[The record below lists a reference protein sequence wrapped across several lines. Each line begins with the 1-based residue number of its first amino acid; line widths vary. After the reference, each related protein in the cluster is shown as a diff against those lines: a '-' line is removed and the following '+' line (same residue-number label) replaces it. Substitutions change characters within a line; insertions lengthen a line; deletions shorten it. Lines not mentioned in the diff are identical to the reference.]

1 MSDAGFGR
9 FIDDSTIQYERI
21 FAHPLD
27 RVWRAITD
35 PAEVRQWFEP
45 LAVELRANGG
55 WRLGDEG
62 GWTGAIT
69 AFDPPRFI
77 RFGHGASM
85 IGGEAGYFQYE
96 LEAVAGGT
104 RMLFTHHFPNVQGG
118 LAREGDGIA
127 GGWHEIFDSLTEW
140 LDGVPVG
147 ERLSQTDLAT
157 TVSIW
162 AKGRVQAGDFEKETA
177 RRYVLDL
184 RREEAAGR
192 LNKEYRKRA
201 GAGLGGQADGGLA
214 RFPDR
219 WTVEYLRT
227 YPHPIE
233 RVWRAITDPKE
244 FSDWFIPGEL
254 EPRAGGAFHFK
265 SGDWTGVVEA
275 IDPPRYIRLSGGP
288 DGGGSFEYELT
299 PVAGG
304 TRMRFAQ
311 RFDPAGV
318 YAETPD
324 DLGGDLPAGPG
335 TPWKPGFVGGWHEFW
350 DALGDHLD
358 GVPVASRLPRT
369 EFARLVEV
377 VVAEV
382 VAEGRMTE
390 ANGHHFAVGLRRH
403 ERWNELNK
411 IYRAYIP
418 QALPP
423 VGPA

>member
-1 MSDAGFGR
+1 MADNAGYGR
-9 FIDDSTIQYERI
+9 FIDEATVEYERI
-21 FAHPLD
+21 FPHPIE
-27 RVWRAITD
+27 RVWRAITA
-35 PAEVRQWFEP
+35 PAEIAHWFEP
-45 LAVELRANGG
+45 MAIDLRDAGG
-55 WRLGDEG
+55 WSVGGAG

-69 AFDPPRFI
+69 ALDPPKLV
-77 RFGHGASM
+77 RFGHGPGM
-85 IGGEAGYFQYE
+85 LGGEAGYFQYE
-96 LEAVAGGT
+96 LQTVPGGT
-104 RMLFTHHFPNVQGG
+104 RMLFTQHFPDVPGG
-118 LAREGDGIA
+118 LAREPDGVA
-127 GGWHEIFDSLTEW
+127 GGWHEIFDCLTEW
-140 LDGVPVG
+140 LDDIPIGAHLS
-147 ERLSQTDLAT
+147 ETRLAA
-157 TVSIW
+157 TVSTW
-162 AKGRVQAGDFEKETA
+162 AQGRVRAGEFDEPTA

-184 RREEAAGR
+184 RREEAGGR
-192 LNKEYRKRA
+192 LNNQYRQRA
-201 GAGLGGQADGGLA
+201 ATGLGGQADGGLA

-233 RVWRAITDPKE
+233 RVWRAITDPNE
-244 FSDWFIPGEL
+244 FGAWFIPGEL

-265 SGDWTGVVEA
+265 SGGWAGVVEA

-288 DGGGSFEYELT
+288 DGAGSFEYELT
-299 PVAGG
+299 PVEGG

-318 YAETPD
+318 YAETPG
-324 DLGGDLPAGPG
+324 DLGGDLPGGPG

-369 EFARLVEV
+369 EFSRLVED

-382 VAEGRMTE
+382 VAEGAMTE
-390 ANGHHFAVGLRRH
+390 ANGRRFAVGFRRH

-411 IYRAYIP
+411 IYRTYIP

-423 VGPA
+423 GPA